1 MSYEV
6 LNTGFQ
12 KILVFCLILLAALVL
27 VAVIRSFLGP
37 RLTDRIIAINMIG
50 TLTMVMILVLTV
62 YLQEDYLA
70 DVSLIYA
77 MISFLSVVV
86 LTRIYTS
93 IYREQQKK
101 RKEKQA
107 DAKNRE
113 EDA

>member
-1 MSYEV
+1 MSFEI
-6 LNTGFQ
+6 LNTRFQ
-12 KILVFCLILLAALVL
+12 GILIGCLILLAVLVL

-101 RKEKQA
+101 MKDEQT
-107 DAKNRE
+107 DAKSRE